1 VRVDMS
7 TREWHELVRP
17 VLPHI
22 LADADLPELADI
34 RIEVGDRAVCAIAT
48 DRYTLAAER
57 HDLAGGTGADAL
69 GLDPVHVRGSEVAAS
84 LKLFPYSKDYDPPLR
99 LIIDTVPFP
108 VTVVGKTTRIRQL
121 AVTVESH
128 DGTRL
133 VLHDHRDVSRDP
145 FANWRKNLARALT
158 RPMTHAGPA
167 LYLNAAQL
175 GRWGAACRKGER
187 LAVFTGTEGDDL
199 VLICVEKHFIGAW
212 KPVSYLDKPEV
223 ALAESPWLE
232 ELDPGALFRFGGNGS
247 EPDGGES

>member
-1 VRVDMS
+1 LTRIDLS

-22 LADADLPELADI
+22 LADADLPELSDI
-34 RIEVGDRAVCAIAT
+34 RLEAADRTICAVAT

-57 HDLAGGTGADAL
+57 HELAAGSYVSDAP
-69 GLDPVHVRGSEVAAS
+69 GPVHVRAGEVSAS

-108 VTVVGKTTRIRQL
+108 VTVVGKQTHVRQL

-133 VLHDHRDVSRDP
+133 VLHDHRDPSRDP
-145 FANWRKNLARALT
+145 LANWRKNLAKAIARPVDRA
-158 RPMTHAGPA
+158 PA
-167 LYLNAAQL
+167 LYLNVAQL
-175 GRWGAACRKGER
+175 GRWAAACRKGER

-199 VLICVEKHFIGAW
+199 ILICVEKHFIGAW

-232 ELDPGALFRFGGNGS
+232 ELDPGALWRFGGNGG
-247 EPDGGES
+247 EPDGGGA